1 MSHLSEILQSRSFL
15 DLAFIESKASMAFW
29 SQNFK
34 NGSWEKRKQ
43 SFKMTALKTWSN
55 KNQSYSEWNTSFKNL
70 NVLRNQYLGK
80 MFEIKLAF
88 LICPTFTNIFAKK
101 KKLLATIALSP
112 KTWNIFR
119 QSWTKYL
126 RKTLFQTPSPSPNSM
141 LSQGNKICRD
151 NSHKGC

>member
-70 NVLRNQYLGK
+70 NILRNQYLGK

-101 KKLLATIALSP
+101 KKVISH
-112 KTWNIFR
+112 NR
-119 QSWTKYL
+119 TKSKNL
-126 RKTLFQTPSPSPNSM
+126 KHFQTIVDKVFEKNTFPNS
-141 LSQGNKICRD
+141 LPLPQFNVVPRK
-151 NSHKGC
+151 

>member
-1 MSHLSEILQSRSFL
+1 MSHLSEILQSQSFL

-70 NVLRNQYLGK
+70 NILRNQYLGK

-101 KKLLATIALSP
+101 KKVISH
-112 KTWNIFR
+112 NR
-119 QSWTKYL
+119 TKSKNL
-126 RKTLFQTPSPSPNSM
+126 KHFQTIVDKVFEKNTFPNS
-141 LSQGNKICRD
+141 LPLPQFNVVPRK
-151 NSHKGC
+151 

>member
-1 MSHLSEILQSRSFL
+1 MSHVSEILQSQSFL

-70 NVLRNQYLGK
+70 NILRNQYLGK

-101 KKLLATIALSP
+101 KKVISH
-112 KTWNIFR
+112 NR
-119 QSWTKYL
+119 TKSKNL
-126 RKTLFQTPSPSPNSM
+126 KHFQTIVDKVFEKNTFPNS
-141 LSQGNKICRD
+141 LPLPQFNVVPRK
-151 NSHKGC
+151 